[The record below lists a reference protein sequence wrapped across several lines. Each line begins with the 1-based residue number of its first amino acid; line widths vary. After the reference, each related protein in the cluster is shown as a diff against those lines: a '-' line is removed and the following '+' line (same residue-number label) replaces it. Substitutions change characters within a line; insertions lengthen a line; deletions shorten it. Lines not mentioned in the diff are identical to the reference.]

1 MKARLLTS
9 LGIVATL
16 ALMFVLKVYV
26 SSYFFDVLFL
36 AIAMFAAYEMSGLLT
51 RAGRH
56 NNTYIV
62 LAMPAVL
69 TCATTLGIHFSLGF
83 GYTILIDV
91 ALVAAGFLTAL
102 IWSLATK
109 KSTLKEMKIREY
121 TGKYGR
127 FCATKA
133 LNTLIGIAYP
143 TFLFLMMLFLNH
155 FDAISLE
162 KAAAFDGKL
171 SLFVVLF
178 AFLIPIFTDSF
189 AMLTGM
195 VIGGPKIAPKIS
207 PKKTI
212 SGAIGGTIF
221 CILLSACVY
230 LILGSIDY
238 FVPVIANFELWKF
251 IIITTLGSV
260 IAQCGDLLESVI
272 KRKAGVKD
280 SGKILPGHGGMMDR
294 FDSYFLLVPY
304 LLLAVCFI
312 LV

>member
-56 NNTYIV
+56 NNTYII

-69 TCATTLGIHFSLGF
+69 TCATILGIHFSLGF

-91 ALVAAGFLTAL
+91 VLVAAGFLTAL
-102 IWSLATK
+102 VWSLATK

-238 FVPVIANFELWKF
+238 FVPVVANFELWKF
-251 IIITTLGSV
+251 IIITTLGSA
-260 IAQCGDLLESVI
+260 IAQCGDLLESFI

>member
-56 NNTYIV
+56 NNAYII

-69 TCATTLGIHFSLGF
+69 TCATILGIHFSLGF

-121 TGKYGR
+121 TGKYSR
-127 FCATKA
+127 FCAIKA

-251 IIITTLGSV
+251 IIITTLGSA
-260 IAQCGDLLESVI
+260 IAQCGDLLESFI